1 MKTLVA
7 DIVRA
12 NVRGD
17 APALI
22 IWAMALADFL
32 RNEAVLG
39 TVCALIGFAYQVW
52 KRFQAKREGDKL
64 SREMHIALRTAY
76 LEGERAA
83 LVRQG
88 VLDKET
94 GSYQRVMDIVTGEL
108 EARND

>member
-1 MKTLVA
+1 MKTVVA

-22 IWAMALADFL
+22 IWAMVLADFL

-39 TVCALIGFAYQVW
+39 TVCALIGFAYQIW
-52 KRFQAKREGDKL
+52 KRFQAKREGEKL
-64 SREMHIALRTAY
+64 SREMQFALRAAY

-83 LVRQG
+83 LVERG
-88 VLDKET
+88 ILTKET
-94 GSYQRVMDIVTGEL
+94 GNYKRVLETVTGEL
-108 EARND
+108 EARNE